1 MIGRYAGGY
10 IVEYKSPVTI
20 FGLPLVHVAA
30 GIDPVTMTPRVAK
43 GIIAIGT
50 IAVGVIAV
58 GSVAT
63 GLIAVGGVALG
74 LLTAVGAVAMGAGLS
89 VGGVAFGAVAIGG
102 VAFGVTSSVGAL
114 TRLTR

>member
-1 MIGRYAGGY
+1 MIGRSAGGY

-30 GIDPVTMTPRVAK
+30 GVDPVTMTPRVAR
-43 GIIAIGT
+43 GIVAVGS

-63 GLIAVGGVALG
+63 GLLA
-74 LLTAVGAVAMGAGLS
+74 

-102 VAFGVTSSVGAL
+102 VAFGLISSVGAL
-114 TRLTR
+114 TR